1 MSGDALEPE
10 NYYVAGDEADPEEAR
25 NVGKKDKGSQVKQ
38 EVQQEMKKKKKSIFE
53 DADLSSCPP
62 DELKGIFAKHIAKAF
77 PSASSLEIDE
87 MHLQSTAFAQGL
99 RSRGSAK
106 ALEGLLFDHIDGWQA
121 YCTDAV
127 RQPRVLV
134 IASSAIRCV
143 DILKDAPRLRQRCT
157 IAKLF
162 AKHIKVPEQVAF
174 LASHKVPLAIGT
186 PARILKLAQT
196 ALNDKDESAMAI
208 DLSAVEHVVLDGW
221 RDAKDRTI
229 FDVAE
234 VRLELLRLLT
244 SEVLLRRLN
253 TGKAKIT
260 FL

>member
-10 NYYVAGDEADPEEAR
+10 NYYVAGDEADPAEM
-25 NVGKKDKGSQVKQ
+25 VVKDKKRDNIATKQ
-38 EVQQEMKKKKKSIFE
+38 DPQEEKKKKKSIFE
-53 DADLSSCPP
+53 DADLSSCSPG
-62 DELKGIFAKHIAKAF
+62 ELKGIFSKHLAKAF
-77 PSASSLEIDE
+77 PKASSLEIDE
-87 MHLQSTAFAQGL
+87 MRLESSAFAQGL
-99 RSRGSAK
+99 KSHGDAK

-127 RQPRVLV
+127 QQPRVLV

-162 AKHIKVPEQVAF
+162 AKHIKAGEQIAF

-196 ALNDKDESAMAI
+196 PMDKGESVMAI
-208 DLSAVEHVVLDGW
+208 DLSVVNHIILDGW

-244 SEVLLRRLN
+244 SEALLRRLN
-253 TGKAKIT
+253 TGKARIT